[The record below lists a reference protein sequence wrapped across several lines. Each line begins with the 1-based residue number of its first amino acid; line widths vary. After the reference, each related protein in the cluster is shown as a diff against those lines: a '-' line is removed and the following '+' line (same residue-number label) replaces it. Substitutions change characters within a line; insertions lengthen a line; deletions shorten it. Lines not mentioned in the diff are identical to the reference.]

1 MLNNDL
7 KGLLGLCR
15 RSGKLSL
22 GHDASVAAIK
32 KRKAYLAVTCNDSS
46 ERLKKEIADEC
57 GFNNRNVKYI
67 DAPFDMKEL
76 SFAIGTRAGV
86 FTVDDSGFAEKLYS
100 IFTAN

>member
-1 MLNNDL
+1 MLNNEL
-7 KGLLGLCR
+7 RGLLGLCR
-15 RSGKLSL
+15 KAGKLSL
-22 GHDASVAAIK
+22 GHDASVTAIK
-32 KRKAYLAVTCNDSS
+32 QKKTYLAVTCSDASD
-46 ERLKKEIADEC
+46 RLKKEIADEC
-57 GFNNRNVKYI
+57 SFNNRNVKYI